1 MPSNVSV
8 TFLACDIL
16 TSMNIPSSK
25 QVLRKRM
32 RDMLKNIP
40 HEEKRN
46 ASQRIVQS
54 IATLPVYKRCSLVF
68 GFIPM
73 QSEPDLSLLYDLALS
88 QGKKVAFPR
97 CLSDGQMSY
106 HLVGRNWREHLIVSS
121 YGNLEPHAGVFKA
134 LSTSISEP
142 SIILVPG
149 LAFSAEGQ
157 RLGRSMG
164 FFDRFLAHN
173 GLSLFSIGICFA
185 LQIQRD
191 LPTEPHDSTL
201 DCVVT
206 ESKTYVTEE
215 RHNQEKC

>member
-1 MPSNVSV
+1 
-8 TFLACDIL
+8 
-16 TSMNIPSSK
+16 MNTPASK
-25 QVLRKRM
+25 PFLRKRM

-40 HEEKRN
+40 PEVKRN

-73 QSEPDLSLLYDLALS
+73 RSEPDLSPLYDTALS
-88 QGKKVAFPR
+88 QGKKVAFPK
-97 CLSDGQMSY
+97 CLPNGEMTY
-106 HLVGRNWREHLIVSS
+106 HLVNKDWRNHVVKSP
-121 YGNLEPHAGVFKA
+121 YGNLEPQADILTP
-134 LSTSISEP
+134 LSASTLEP

-185 LQIQRD
+185 SQIQRD